1 MTRLSREHFG
11 GYGGRIIL
19 QAFAA
24 FTDDSHKLFTIFDD
38 LASVPCVPFST
49 LSQHH
54 PLPFRGIRDIRYRI
68 GNTERKGLRILDLQD
83 HFLSKMIIFSAPDF
97 LKKNAD
103 SFSLVQELKMSTDTV
118 QGPDPIIKE

>member
-49 LSQHH
+49 TPCHSEAYET
-54 PLPFRGIRDIRYRI
+54 FDIESE
-68 GNTERKGLRILDLQD
+68 TPKG
-83 HFLSKMIIFSAPDF
+83 K
-97 LKKNAD
+97 
-103 SFSLVQELKMSTDTV
+103 V
-118 QGPDPIIKE
+118 